1 MTGESQAGLGVALRQ
16 AWVGYR
22 RRLDDELAEAGF
34 GDRGFPDG
42 RVLSICATA
51 SDVTISAI
59 GRELGITRQG
69 ASKLVASLRARGYVT
84 LRPSGADAREKLV
97 ALTPRARTFLRV
109 QQEAAR
115 RIERRIAS
123 ELGAEALDVLR
134 VALDLL
140 GGDHQPRLRD
150 YLQESRKR
158 DGTASLRR

>member
-1 MTGESQAGLGVALRQ
+1 MRESQTGLGVALRQ

-22 RRLDDELAEAGF
+22 RRLDDELAESGF

-42 RVLSICATA
+42 RVLAICATA
-51 SDVTISAI
+51 TDVTISAI
-59 GRELGITRQG
+59 GRELGMTRQG

-84 LRPSGADAREKLV
+84 VRPSGADTREKLV
-97 ALTPRARTFLRV
+97 VLTPRARTFLRV

-115 RIERRIAS
+115 RIERRVAS
-123 ELGAEALDVLR
+123 ELGTEALDVLR

-150 YLQESRKR
+150 YVQELRSP
-158 DGTASLRR
+158 GGATSLGR

>member
-1 MTGESQAGLGVALRQ
+1 MTGESQTGLGVALRQ

-51 SDVTISAI
+51 SDVTISSI

-109 QQEAAR
+109 QQEAAG
-115 RIERRIAS
+115 RIERRVAS

-134 VALDLL
+134 VALGLL

-158 DGTASLRR
+158 GGATSLRR